1 MPVPL
6 RFVFAL
12 LAVCAA
18 IQTARAQVVETSDKE
33 DTTGMP
39 RVVFFRPPGVQ
50 DHGFPVAVYCDLTKV
65 AELRNNT
72 YFEIALSPGTHV
84 CSTELLGT
92 RHTIGDTENVHK
104 EEELA
109 LQVKPGPKQWV
120 SVHFKTV
127 GLTKS
132 TFRLS
137 SEDPAQASKEVEK
150 KHTQPVK
157 PEQQTIRSISR
168 TTVGSSGK

>member
-1 MPVPL
+1 VHS

-12 LAVCAA
+12 LAVACA

-72 YFEIALSPGTHV
+72 YFEIALSPGVHV

-92 RHTIGDTENVHK
+92 RHTIGNTENVHRG
-104 EEELA
+104 EELA
-109 LQVKPGPKQWV
+109 LQIKPGAKQWV

-132 TFRLS
+132 TFRLA
-137 SEDPAQASKEVEK
+137 SEDSTQASEQVEK
-150 KHTQPVK
+150 KHTQPIK
-157 PEQQTIRSISR
+157 PEEQTIRSIRR
-168 TTVGSSGK
+168 TPVGSPDK